1 MRSTLTVV
9 VLVVTFLE
17 IYMVFADAED
27 TALTNRADTKSDTKL
42 TDFVRNL
49 RGQNVK
55 DEERTVPNYA
65 AMSNLLH
72 STPSGQSAQ
81 ILYAV
86 ENHKPL
92 PKREKALLV
101 VLGLGMV
108 SGGIFGSI
116 KLTQAI
122 TRNLDKMRT
131 EREH

>member
-17 IYMVFADAED
+17 IYMVCADAED

-55 DEERTVPNYA
+55 DEERTVNYA

-72 STPSGQSAQ
+72 STLSGQSAQ
-81 ILYAV
+81 ILHAV
-86 ENHKPL
+86 ESHKPL
-92 PKREKALLV
+92 PKWAKALLV

-108 SGGIFGSI
+108 SGSIFGSI

-122 TRNLDKMRT
+122 TRNLDK
-131 EREH
+131 